1 MNTPNSPRTQAV
13 SDHSVY
19 RNDARRRP
27 TDWIGLFWLLF
38 VGLTVFTLCLPFM
51 HSIFALGDE
60 GVLLH
65 GAERLL
71 KGQRLYIDFFEF
83 LPPGGFVILAAW
95 FGITG
100 ISIWSARLLAILT
113 ITGIACFTY
122 LACRQVSKH
131 AFSCALVAIGWAVMS
146 QGIWTYVSHHW
157 FTTLFS
163 MVAAWIALAS
173 VKKPQLRQCGPLVA
187 GVAAGAA
194 AMVTPT
200 LGALA
205 MLAAITGFVGSRRQ
219 LSAYVLGSALIPICL
234 LVYVIGQG
242 ALAAAFDDVIVFTA
256 TRYWR
261 IQSVPFG
268 TFVAGEN
275 LRPLKYLFPLVALL
289 TLITCVRDWRR
300 SLHDPLFRVCVAFG
314 LAGFIGSFPR
324 ADLRSINFVV
334 PLVCPLLIYCTNR
347 IVASWHPKY
356 RYALAALVIV
366 LSIPSVRAFASF
378 ARTALH
384 GELVATPRGHAAFFH
399 DGTRELMARIAAAQA
414 LDPYFFYPDLAMLP
428 FLTAREDVSK
438 YDVFVPGY
446 TSPSQYQEACIS
458 VVRRARWVVINRY
471 GSDPTVLKKVFPAM
485 RDAEPRETKGFE
497 LALQRGFEFIARDGP
512 FELRRRVKTVNETVC
527 EGIAD

>member
-1 MNTPNSPRTQAV
+1 
-13 SDHSVY
+13 
-19 RNDARRRP
+19 
-27 TDWIGLFWLLF
+27 
-38 VGLTVFTLCLPFM
+38 
-51 HSIFALGDE
+51 
-60 GVLLH
+60 
-65 GAERLL
+65 
-71 KGQRLYIDFFEF
+71 
-83 LPPGGFVILAAW
+83 
-95 FGITG
+95 
-100 ISIWSARLLAILT
+100 
-113 ITGIACFTY
+113 
-122 LACRQVSKH
+122 
-131 AFSCALVAIGWAVMS
+131 
-146 QGIWTYVSHHW
+146 
-157 FTTLFS
+157 
-163 MVAAWIALAS
+163 
-173 VKKPQLRQCGPLVA
+173 
-187 GVAAGAA
+187 
-194 AMVTPT
+194 
-200 LGALA
+200 
-205 MLAAITGFVGSRRQ
+205 
-219 LSAYVLGSALIPICL
+219 
-234 LVYVIGQG
+234 VIGQG
-242 ALAAAFDDVIVFTA
+242 ALAAAFDDVILFPA
-256 TRYWR
+256 TRYWL

-268 TFVAGEN
+268 NFVAGEN

-384 GELVATPRGHAAFFH
+384 GELVATPRGHAAFFNLAN
-399 DGTRELMARIAAAQA
+399 GTRELMARIAAAQA